1 MALPLDFLVAVSPF
15 ILLFVLWVLED

>member
-15 ILLFVLWVLED
+15 IVLFVLWVLED